1 MRPRF
6 IVEVS
11 CAEANVMDALRE
23 GTQSASNRVSG
34 DFTTHHGVL
43 TVPEEDRQFWS
54 TQLGLTIKETTAE
67 DGNVQTR
74 VLGIFSPHPEV
85 WTGFVFAVG
94 TLIVIGFCGLLYS
107 VVQLILGHPPW
118 ALAAPALATIIGGL
132 VYTSTL
138 VGQGLAAAEMYRLRV
153 HLDGCLADAQR
164 RARRVPKTAIDSAR
178 L

>member
-1 MRPRF
+1 L
-6 IVEVS
+6 S
-11 CAEANVMDALRE
+11 CTESNVMDALRE
-23 GTQSASNRVSG
+23 GTQSASTLITG
-34 DFTTHHGVL
+34 DFSTHHGVL
-43 TVPEEDRQFWS
+43 TVPEEERQFWS
-54 TQLGLTIKETTAE
+54 TQLGLTIEETSAK
-67 DGNVQTR
+67 DGHVKTR

-94 TLIVIGFCGLLYS
+94 TLIAIGFCGLLYS
-107 VVQLILGHPPW
+107 VVQLMLGHPPW
-118 ALAAPALATIIGGL
+118 ALAAPALAAIIGGL

-164 RARRVPKTAIDSAR
+164 RARCEPKSAIDSAR